1 MELAMI
7 VVSVVVGVT
16 AVMAIAGLM
25 INRSAAQ
32 HERGGDR

>member
-7 VVSVVVGVT
+7 VVSVVGGVT
-16 AVMAIAGLM
+16 AVTVIVGLM

>member
-1 MELAMI
+1 MQLAMI
-7 VVSVVVGVT
+7 VVSVVGGVT
-16 AVMAIAGLM
+16 AVIAIAGLL

>member
-7 VVSVVVGVT
+7 VVSVVGGVT
-16 AVMAIAGLM
+16 AVMAVVGLI